1 MKTASPAA
9 KVRVTAEEASSPP
22 TMGLSPIAKF
32 AISAALVF
40 HLLAVFVAPF
50 SFASRVG
57 SGASPLADG
66 LMLVF
71 RPYIDPLFLN
81 HGYFFFA
88 PNPGETHLVRY
99 RLEFADGRE
108 PVVGVFPNLQEE
120 WPRLLYHRHFM
131 LSEAIHNA
139 YVPAD
144 PRPEPSPPPQNSTAE
159 QQKQYQQLKRGY
171 DEQYRI
177 WRHSRDQYEALRDSF
192 ADHLKSKYG
201 ASRVTITRVEH
212 RNLLPDEMTTYGKQP
227 GDADTYRDLP
237 EPYTTP

>member
-9 KVRVTAEEASSPP
+9 KVRVTADEAREPAKA
-22 TMGLSPIAKF
+22 GLSPIARF
-32 AISAALVF
+32 AISAALLF
-40 HLLAVFVAPF
+40 HLFAVFLAPF

-57 SGASPLADG
+57 SGTSPFADG
-66 LMLVF
+66 LMLAF
-71 RPYIDPLFLN
+71 RPYIDALFLN

-99 RLEFADGRE
+99 RLEFDDGRA
-108 PVVGVFPNLQEE
+108 PVTGVFPNLQEE

-131 LSEAIHNA
+131 LSEALHNA
-139 YVPAD
+139 YAPAD
-144 PRPEPSPPPQNSTAE
+144 PQPEPTPPPQNATA
-159 QQKQYQQLKRGY
+159 QQQQQYQQQKRNY
-171 DEQYRI
+171 DEQFRI
-177 WRHSRDQYEALRDSF
+177 WRHRRDQYEALRDSF

-212 RNLLPDEMTTYGKQP
+212 RNLLPDEMTTFGKQP